1 MMECEYPNNEVLT
14 YTYVNNLT
22 WTVGVCFRCNQMLY
36 YSYMPLL
43 AGYNQW
49 CGTILEMKSM

>member
-1 MMECEYPNNEVLT
+1 MECEYPNNEVLT

-36 YSYMPLL
+36 YREMPIL
-43 AGYNQW
+43 AGNIQ
-49 CGTILEMKSM
+49 CCCTSLEVNKLG